1 MLKWEEIF
9 MIKQLKNQGMSLK
22 DIADVVDRDV
32 KTIRK
37 YIKANKIP
45 DYKRSSTKPS
55 KLEVL
60 KEYILKRMLKDGCT
74 NSVLIFEKI
83 CEKGYKGKL
92 TILRDFMKP
101 YRKSA
106 LSMAVKRFETPPGKQ
121 AQVNWGEFKAEHN
134 GKTIKLHCFVMVLG
148 FSRKMYIEFTEDEK
162 IETLIGCHE
171 RAFQYFDGVPETILY
186 NNMRTVVKDPSGK
199 GDQKW
204 NNKFSQFA
212 EHSSFSLIRC
222 RPYSPRTKGKV
233 ENGVKYVRRNF
244 WPRIS
249 RFRSLADLNE
259 KGFNW
264 LKKAS
269 LRVHGTTKEVPE
281 ERFKLENL
289 KSLPVSVFNLSY
301 VEERRVSTDCFVT
314 FLSNRYSVPSE
325 HVQEKVKVKNLKN
338 GMIGVY
344 SLEGIQ
350 IALHEKLEGKNKTR
364 HKKEHFKSIS
374 QKSQSTVAYQA
385 PKLIPEITPEVQ
397 ERPLSIY
404 EEVMN

>member
-1 MLKWEEIF
+1 
-9 MIKQLKNQGMSLK
+9 
-22 DIADVVDRDV
+22 
-32 KTIRK
+32 
-37 YIKANKIP
+37 
-45 DYKRSSTKPS
+45 
-55 KLEVL
+55 
-60 KEYILKRMLKDGCT
+60 
-74 NSVLIFEKI
+74 
-83 CEKGYKGKL
+83 
-92 TILRDFMKP
+92 
-101 YRKSA
+101 
-106 LSMAVKRFETPPGKQ
+106 
-121 AQVNWGEFKAEHN
+121 
-134 GKTIKLHCFVMVLG
+134 
-148 FSRKMYIEFTEDEK
+148 
-162 IETLIGCHE
+162 
-171 RAFQYFDGVPETILY
+171 
-186 NNMRTVVKDPSGK
+186 MRTVVKNPSGK
-199 GDQKW
+199 GGQKW

-222 RPYSPRTKGKV
+222 RPYSPRIKGKV

-264 LKKAS
+264 LKKAN

-364 HKKEHFKSIS
+364 HKKEHFKGIS